1 MNAIW
6 IREHGVRVR
15 VLSDLHLKYAPFTA
29 PEVEADVV
37 ALAGDIDRG
46 VNGVRWACAQFGSI
60 PVLYVLG
67 NHEFY
72 RGCVEDVQAD
82 CAREAAAGNG
92 SVRILQDGECVTGG
106 VAFLGATL
114 WTGFEL
120 FGAERRAEVAAVA
133 REAMRDFRLVQVRSP
148 TGEAAALDPGYAQ
161 RAFRRS
167 FAWIQARTRWQHAA
181 GRKVCVITH
190 FAPSQGSLAVR
201 HRTDP
206 VSAYFVNDLDDW
218 LRAEGPELW
227 IHGHTHDGFDY
238 RVGRTRVVCNAR
250 GYPGE
255 RSATDP
261 LAFDPARVID
271 L

>member
-1 MNAIW
+1 M
-6 IREHGVRVR
+6 RLH
-15 VLSDLHLKYAPFTA
+15 VLSDLHLKYAPFA
-29 PEVEADVV
+29 VPAVDADVV
-37 ALAGDIDRG
+37 VLAGDIDRG
-46 VNGVRWACAQFGSI
+46 VRGVRWARAQFGAK

-72 RGCVEDVQAD
+72 RNCVEDVQAA
-82 CAREAAAGNG
+82 CLREAAAGTG
-92 SVRILQDGECVTGG
+92 SIRVLQDGECVIGN

-114 WTGFEL
+114 WTDFGL
-120 FGAERRAEVAAVA
+120 FGADRRAEVMALAC
-133 REAMRDFRLVQVRSP
+133 EAMRDFRLVQVRSP
-148 TGEAAALDPGYAQ
+148 AGGPVALDPDYAW
-161 RAFRRS
+161 RAFARS
-167 FAWIQARTRWQHAA
+167 FAWIQTRTRRQHAA
-181 GRKVCVITH
+181 GRRVCVITH
-190 FAPSQGSLAVR
+190 FAPSRGSLAAR

-206 VSAYFVNDLDDW
+206 VSAYFVSDLDGW

-238 RVGRTRVVCNAR
+238 RVGPTRVVCNAR